1 MATLVTRAGKG
12 SALTHNEVD
21 ANFTNLNTD
30 KAELSGA
37 AFTGNVDF
45 ALGIDVTGNVTVTGT
60 VDGRDIATDGTK
72 LDGVEASADVTDT
85 ANVTAAGALMDSELT
100 ALASVKAIDQ
110 GLATTD
116 SPTFAAA
123 TVNGNI
129 VVTGTV
135 DGVDIAARDA
145 VLTTTTTTATAALPQ
160 AGGALTGGLSGTT
173 GTFSGI
179 LMGESLQED
188 YDSLSGTTPAP
199 DADNAGAFSLTTS
212 GNTTFTFG
220 SVTSGRSVGFLIE
233 LTAGG
238 THTITWPASVD
249 WAGGSAPDAPASG
262 EKDVLVFWTRD
273 GGTTW
278 HGFLAGDAMS

>member
-45 ALGIDVTGNVTVTGT
+45 AAGVDVTGNITVTGT
-60 VDGRDIATDGTK
+60 VDGRDIATDGSK
-72 LDGVEASADVTDT
+72 LDGIEASADVTDT
-85 ANVTAAGALMDSELT
+85 ANVTSAGALMDSELT
-100 ALASVKAIDQ
+100 ALASVKAINQ

-135 DGVDIAARDA
+135 DGRDIAANIPSSLGSAGQFLAVNSGASATEWVDA
-145 VLTTTTTTATAALPQ
+145 PAAGTHNFTASGACGAAAKLRGGCVGITGLPTNNGLVRSAGWGRGQGRRGRVQPGEHLPTA
-160 AGGALTGGLSGTT
+160 
-173 GTFSGI
+173 
-179 LMGESLQED
+179 
-188 YDSLSGTTPAP
+188 
-199 DADNAGAFSLTTS
+199 
-212 GNTTFTFG
+212 
-220 SVTSGRSVGFLIE
+220 VGRSVGRAWRRLRGLSE
-233 LTAGG
+233 RQ
-238 THTITWPASVD
+238 THIIL
-249 WAGGSAPDAPASG
+249 SARG
-262 EKDVLVFWTRD
+262 R
-273 GGTTW
+273 
-278 HGFLAGDAMS
+278 